1 MKFAPVVIL
10 GVIAGATM
18 LVGCQHEMTLEE
30 ARALCTKQGGFLV
43 VFYSQ
48 KLTTSGIG
56 PEVPSPGDC
65 VSPSKF
71 DAKPVTPLA
80 ASDGPLP
87 APDGAAAAAN

>member
-1 MKFAPVVIL
+1 MKFTPIVIL
-10 GVIAGATM
+10 GVIAGASM

-30 ARALCTKQGGFLV
+30 ARALCTKQGGLLV

-56 PEVPSPGDC
+56 PQIARPGDC

-71 DAKPVTPLA
+71 DTKPVSPLA
-80 ASDGPLP
+80 ASDAPLP
-87 APDGAAAAAN
+87 ASNSAPATAN